1 MSEIVRLSPLTLDDL
16 RMQRSEILALA
27 EQRGAYNVRV
37 FGSMARGDA
46 TPQSDV
52 DVLVSFRED
61 ASIYDISGLRQDLE
75 ALLGREVDLVTD
87 DENPRRERFMRR
99 ILKDAIAL

>member
-1 MSEIVRLSPLTLDDL
+1 
-16 RMQRSEILALA
+16 
-27 EQRGAYNVRV
+27 
-37 FGSMARGDA
+37 MARGEA

-61 ASIYDISGLRQDLE
+61 TSIYDISGLRQDLE

-87 DENPRRERFMRR
+87 DEHPRRERFMRR
-99 ILKDAIAL
+99 ILKDAVAL